1 MNLRRF
7 IIVLGLLLTLGLL
20 SNGCS
25 KKEEAPQT
33 EAQTSE
39 PAQPAADSTQAA
51 MDTTQTAQP
60 AQQ

>member
-7 IIVLGLLLTLGLL
+7 IILLGLSLTLGLWL
-20 SNGCS
+20 NGCA
-25 KKEEAPQT
+25 KKEEAPKT

-39 PAQPAADSTQAA
+39 QMQPAADSTHAA